1 MSRSARMLIAVLA
14 LVGALVALY
23 LTLFKVGVI
32 GELVCHLGSCERVN
46 TSRWAMFL
54 GLPVAAWGLAT
65 YLVLLVL
72 ALVSVQ
78 RDALERQIAWLL
90 VVLSGWSVLFSAWLT
105 SKELFVIHAICIWC
119 VTSATIMTL
128 IFFASLVELGRAR
141 RAEPAERFDARSG
154 ASPAAPGGGSTG
166 GDARG

>member
-1 MSRSARMLIAVLA
+1 MTRSARMLIALLS

-32 GELVCHLGSCERVN
+32 GELVCNFGSCERVN
-46 TSRWAMFL
+46 TSRWAVFL
-54 GLPVAAWGLAT
+54 GLPVAAWGLAS
-65 YLVLLVL
+65 YVVLLVL

-78 RDALERQIAWLL
+78 RDALERQIAWIL

-105 SKELFVIHAICIWC
+105 SKELFVIRAICIWC

-141 RAEPAERFDARSG
+141 RVEPAERFDAGSG
-154 ASPAAPGGGSTG
+154 ASSAASSGGSTR